1 MQIHLDNEL
10 KELKESLLEMFE
22 LVESQLVK
30 SKEALMNFD
39 KDLAREVRVNE
50 KRVNSME
57 LNLDRDV
64 ENILALYT
72 PLAAD
77 LRFMIAALK
86 INMNLER
93 IGDIADGIA
102 QFVININNKPDEELL
117 KATRLLEMF
126 NTSVEI
132 LGQVKESFNREDTKL
147 ARSVFKKDEL
157 LDEINLQ
164 ANEAV
169 AEFVTKHPEKVN
181 QSLYTLSTIRKLERV
196 GDQSKNISEE
206 IIFYIEAKV
215 LKHKRKPNKLA

>member
-10 KELKESLLEMFE
+10 KELKEALLEMFE
-22 LVESQLVK
+22 LVEGQLIK
-30 SKEALMNFD
+30 SKTALMNFD

-57 LNLDRDV
+57 LNLDREV
-64 ENILALYT
+64 ENFLALYT
-72 PLAAD
+72 PLAGD

-126 NTSVEI
+126 NTSIEI
-132 LGQVKESFNREDTKL
+132 LGEVKESFDKEDTKL

-169 AEFVTKHPEKVN
+169 AAFVTAHPEKVN

-196 GDQSKNISEE
+196 GDQSKNIAEE
-206 IIFYIEAKV
+206 IIFSIEAMV